1 MNNNGVQQQLKF
13 LSSVLIKEVKLL
25 GRIHE
30 VELDKSRKLSKEKK
44 IVDLTPEN
52 RRLQELI
59 VEENKLEITRESIL
73 KELGLFFNKEP
84 LTLQDLI
91 EIGPEESREEF
102 KIIFDSLKNLTEE
115 IQFLTESNKV
125 MINDI
130 LKLVDYTLD
139 LIAQER
145 TLEIDYGN
153 KDAHKNSRK
162 SIVIN
167 TVI

>member
-1 MNNNGVQQQLKF
+1 MSENGVQQQLKF
-13 LSSVLIKEVKLL
+13 LSSVLIKEVKIL

-30 VELDKSRKLSKEKK
+30 VELQKSIKLAKEKK
-44 IVDLTPEN
+44 ILDLTPEN
-52 RRLQELI
+52 LKLQELI
-59 VEENKLEITRESIL
+59 IEENKLEITRESIL

-91 EIGPEESREEF
+91 EIAPEESKEEF
-102 KIIFDSLKNLTEE
+102 KIIYDSLKNLTEE

-139 LIAQER
+139 LIAEER
-145 TLEIDYGN
+145 SLEIDYGN
-153 KDAHKNSRK
+153 KDAQKNSRK
-162 SIVIN
+162 SLVIN